1 MEALHRRMAGIDVHR
16 MLHVVTVLIEQ
27 PDGTVTQEMRRFGGF
42 KKDMRAMT
50 AWLVENQVERVVME
64 STGIYWKSAY
74 AHLEAA
80 GIAAWVVNA
89 QHIKQV
95 PGRKT
100 DVSDSAWLAQLGRF
114 GLVKGSFIPDANLRE
129 LRLVSHYR
137 KKLTGM
143 LAAEKNRLHKLLDDA
158 GIKLGEVASDINGVS
173 ARAMVE
179 GLIKGE
185 APTDLARLGRGQL
198 KKKEASLTDAME
210 GGLPARHRLVLE
222 AVLHHI
228 RYLEEEIGD
237 LDRVLIEA
245 MQPYAWAWQLL
256 QTLPGLDEISAAMI
270 LIEIGDNPAQFGS
283 ADRLASWAALCPG
296 NHESAGKRQ
305 SGKTRHGNP
314 TVRYLLCEA
323 ANAARN
329 TKSAFKARYESLV
342 IRRGHKRAIIA
353 LAHKMIRTI

>member
-173 ARAMVE
+173 ARAD
-179 GLIKGE
+179 GR
-185 APTDLARLGRGQL
+185 RLDQGRG
-198 KKKEASLTDAME
+198 ADRS
-210 GGLPARHRLVLE
+210 G
-222 AVLHHI
+222 AVGT
-228 RYLEEEIGD
+228 RAVEEERSI
-237 LDRVLIEA
+237 
-245 MQPYAWAWQLL
+245 
-256 QTLPGLDEISAAMI
+256 
-270 LIEIGDNPAQFGS
+270 
-283 ADRLASWAALCPG
+283 ADRCDGRRVAGTPPVGAGSGVAPYPVSGGG
-296 NHESAGKRQ
+296 NRRPRPRADRG
-305 SGKTRHGNP
+305 
-314 TVRYLLCEA
+314 
-323 ANAARN
+323 NAAVCLGMA
-329 TKSAFKARYESLV
+329 TVADAARA
-342 IRRGHKRAIIA
+342 G
-353 LAHKMIRTI
+353 